1 VPQWPISR
9 AQRRLVVALGVS
21 AALHAWLVHSHYGKG
36 MARGNADGVSI
47 AARILPVAAEAGQT
61 GNPSAATREV
71 LAVIEPK
78 IPEARAADAR
88 KLPPLSITTTAAAA
102 LGAVTIP
109 ATALSQPSDPNYYT
123 AGDLDV
129 FPKALVKPDLA
140 AAIGASH
147 QPAAGKVRATVLI
160 DEAGVVNAVR
170 NLEAPAG
177 DIESAARELLLRTRF
192 TPARNKEG
200 RIVKA
205 QVLVA
210 LDYDTR
216 AAPAAR

>member
-1 VPQWPISR
+1 VPQWLIGR
-9 AQRRLVVALGVS
+9 AQRRLIVALGVS
-21 AALHAWLVHSHYGKG
+21 VVFHAWLMHSHYGKG
-36 MARGNADGVSI
+36 MARGSAEGARVVARLLPLDAETGP
-47 AARILPVAAEAGQT
+47 AAH
-61 GNPSAATREV
+61 PSASTMQAHERVESTAREW
-71 LAVIEPK
+71 
-78 IPEARAADAR
+78 RAANASV
-88 KLPPLSITTTAAAA
+88 PTTLSLNTAAAA
-102 LGAVTIP
+102 PRAAPMTTTV
-109 ATALSQPSDPNYYT
+109 LSQPSDPNYYT

-129 FPKALVKPDLA
+129 FPRALVKPDLA
-140 AAIGASH
+140 AVIGASH
-147 QPAAGKVRATVLI
+147 EPAAGKVRATVLI

-177 DIESAARELLLRTRF
+177 DIEAAARELLLRTRF

-216 AAPAAR
+216 PAPAAR